1 MRYQYTTLLL
11 AALTT
16 LVTANFNLRANYV
29 PQLFNE
35 RSLRPAGGWAVGLN
49 PDETCPDPAQSCGPR
64 WCCPSDLVCHP
75 KNATDI
81 AAACCPAGIN
91 CVSAFQAT
99 PYCANSNWSLWNAT
113 SDTNDT
119 SAYFCCADGQVGLQT
134 GDCIAADKVSSPTQM
149 AVEVASGSTATGAT
163 SGVTSTAATTASTT
177 AASTTT
183 SSSVSSTSSGAV
195 ATKSSA
201 AQKDFKSIGAG
212 VVFQVLGAGL
222 AVGLF

>member
-16 LVTANFNLRANYV
+16 FVTANFNLRANYI

-35 RSLRPAGGWAVGLN
+35 RTVRPAGGWAVGLN
-49 PDETCPDPAQSCGPR
+49 PDETCPNLIGTAQSCGPR
-64 WCCPSDLVCHP
+64 WCCPPDLVCHP

-81 AAACCPAGIN
+81 AAACCPAGID

-99 PYCANSNWSLWNAT
+99 PYCANANWSLWNAT
-113 SDTNDT
+113 SDSNDT
-119 SAYFCCADGQVGLQT
+119 YAYFCCAAGQVGLQT

-149 AVEVASGSTATGAT
+149 AVEVASGSTATA
-163 SGVTSTAATTASTT
+163 STSTSSGTTASAT

-183 SSSVSSTSSGAV
+183 SSTASSTSSGAV
-195 ATKSSA
+195 TTKSSS
-201 AQKDFKSIGAG
+201 AQKDFKGIGAG
-212 VVFQVLGAGL
+212 VVLQVLGAGL
-222 AVGLF
+222 VVGLF